1 MIVVR
6 ELSVVFRT
14 TKYLL
19 HRNVSFHFKV
29 RTDWKMSWTTQA
41 LSKCSHQVNDG
52 VYLVIILPEVV
63 TAAAVLRQADS
74 KVGQKNNSQQ
84 ITGQI
89 SETKKSN
96 LLVVVMVT
104 NGTIGICNK
113 SHSRIWSQKPK

>member
-1 MIVVR
+1 M
-6 ELSVVFRT
+6 SRT
-14 TKYLL
+14 T
-19 HRNVSFHFKV
+19 R
-29 RTDWKMSWTTQA
+29 A
-41 LSKCSHQVNDG
+41 SKCYHQVNDG

-63 TAAAVLRQADS
+63 SAAAVLRQADG

-113 SHSRIWSQKPK
+113 SHSRI